1 VKDLVAGSGIA
12 FDDAGEQPLKGI
24 DERWQLFKVRTSA

>member
-12 FDDAGEQPLKGI
+12 FDDAGEHSLKGL
-24 DERWQLFKVRTSA
+24 EEKWQLFEVRATA